1 MGLSLGFSGTPH
13 PSLPESYIRG
23 TVCQAPAGQDRG
35 RDGRRSAPLCPG
47 AFLGAADAQGRDG
60 AGRKLAPLRFDAA
73 LLARVDRA
81 ARRRGVSRSAWVA
94 FTLSKAL
101 DDEEATGS

>member
-1 MGLSLGFSGTPH
+1 MAVTKIP
-13 PSLPESYIRG
+13 
-23 TVCQAPAGQDRG
+23 
-35 RDGRRSAPLCPG
+35 
-47 AFLGAADAQGRDG
+47 
-60 AGRKLAPLRFDAA
+60 GRKLTANQEAAAAKFIEGASAPVRIGPEAVADTGAVVPGARRTPAMIRFDAA

-101 DDEEATGS
+101 DDEEASD

>member
-1 MGLSLGFSGTPH
+1 MAVTKIPGRKAPSQEAAAAKFIEGASASVQASTAVPGT
-13 PSLPESYIRG
+13 
-23 TVCQAPAGQDRG
+23 
-35 RDGRRSAPLCPG
+35 GRRPAMI
-47 AFLGAADAQGRDG
+47 
-60 AGRKLAPLRFDAA
+60 RFDAA

-101 DDEEATGS
+101 DDEEAAG

>member
-1 MGLSLGFSGTPH
+1 M
-13 PSLPESYIRG
+13 I
-23 TVCQAPAGQDRG
+23 
-35 RDGRRSAPLCPG
+35 
-47 AFLGAADAQGRDG
+47 
-60 AGRKLAPLRFDAA
+60 RFDAE

-101 DDEEATGS
+101 DEEEQA

>member
-1 MGLSLGFSGTPH
+1 MAVTKMPVRKPAPNQDAAAAKFIEGASTKVGAVPATVADTAAAVPGVKRTPAM
-13 PSLPESYIRG
+13 I
-23 TVCQAPAGQDRG
+23 
-35 RDGRRSAPLCPG
+35 
-47 AFLGAADAQGRDG
+47 
-60 AGRKLAPLRFDAA
+60 RFDTA

-101 DDEEATGS
+101 DDEEAAG

>member
-1 MGLSLGFSGTPH
+1 LAIAQMPKRKATPNKQ
-13 PSLPESYIRG
+13 EAAAAKFIE
-23 TVCQAPAGQDRG
+23 
-35 RDGRRSAPLCPG
+35 
-47 AFLGAADAQGRDG
+47 GAAAASIKPGTKRTP
-60 AGRKLAPLRFDAA
+60 AMIRFDAA

-101 DDEEATGS
+101 DDEE

>member
-1 MGLSLGFSGTPH
+1 MAVTKMP
-13 PSLPESYIRG
+13 
-23 TVCQAPAGQDRG
+23 
-35 RDGRRSAPLCPG
+35 
-47 AFLGAADAQGRDG
+47 
-60 AGRKLAPLRFDAA
+60 GRKPIPNQEAAAAKFIEGASASVRIVPAVANTSAAVSETRRRPAMIRFDAA

-101 DDEEATGS
+101 DDEEAAG

>member
-1 MGLSLGFSGTPH
+1 M
-13 PSLPESYIRG
+13 I
-23 TVCQAPAGQDRG
+23 
-35 RDGRRSAPLCPG
+35 
-47 AFLGAADAQGRDG
+47 
-60 AGRKLAPLRFDAA
+60 RFDTA

-101 DDEEATGS
+101 DDEEAAG

>member
-1 MGLSLGFSGTPH
+1 VPALPKYARDGESHHQSPGNQAGRPVCEGGRLGN
-13 PSLPESYIRG
+13 PSEAAAAKFIEGGSAPVR
-23 TVCQAPAGQDRG
+23 VAPAPSGPKRTP
-35 RDGRRSAPLCPG
+35 AMI
-47 AFLGAADAQGRDG
+47 
-60 AGRKLAPLRFDAA
+60 RFDAE

-101 DDEEATGS
+101 DEEEQA

>member
-1 MGLSLGFSGTPH
+1 MAIAQMPKRKSVLSKEDAEAAKFIQGASPATRGALRTPTM
-13 PSLPESYIRG
+13 I
-23 TVCQAPAGQDRG
+23 
-35 RDGRRSAPLCPG
+35 
-47 AFLGAADAQGRDG
+47 
-60 AGRKLAPLRFDAA
+60 RFDAE

-101 DDEEATGS
+101 DDEEQGA

>member
-1 MGLSLGFSGTPH
+1 MPKRKATPK
-13 PSLPESYIRG
+13 EEAAAAKFIE
-23 TVCQAPAGQDRG
+23 
-35 RDGRRSAPLCPG
+35 
-47 AFLGAADAQGRDG
+47 GAAATSI
-60 AGRKLAPLRFDAA
+60 APRTKRTPTMIRFDAA

-101 DDEEATGS
+101 DDEEQGAP

>member
-1 MGLSLGFSGTPH
+1 MAVTKMPGRKHAPNQEAAAAKFIEGASASVRIVPTAVTGT
-13 PSLPESYIRG
+13 S
-23 TVCQAPAGQDRG
+23 APAPGV
-35 RDGRRSAPLCPG
+35 RRTPAMI
-47 AFLGAADAQGRDG
+47 
-60 AGRKLAPLRFDAA
+60 RFDAA

-101 DDEEATGS
+101 DDEEAAG